1 MKKPKK
7 IREIEIL
14 HNNLE
19 ELRVA
24 CKCGHTVRMPVQR
37 DYMICT
43 HCSNKIYNNTKAY
56 FTYKLRKEIQKTKEI
71 INEK

>member
-1 MKKPKK
+1 MKKHKRIK
-7 IREIEIL
+7 EIEIL

-37 DYMICT
+37 DYIICN
-43 HCSNKIYNNTKAY
+43 HCNEKIYNNTKAY
-56 FTYKLRKEIQKTKEI
+56 FKYKLRKEMQKLKRG
-71 INEK
+71 NNGQ